1 MAYPYELIVVRY
13 REKEEDSTKRTEFTL
28 GQEEKAQNFYDDL
41 KEKEYAFV
49 EKKNEWVN
57 C

>member
-28 GQEEKAQNFYDDL
+28 GQEEKVQTFYDDL
-41 KEKEYAFV
+41 KDKGYAFV

>member
-13 REKEEDSTKRTEFTL
+13 REKEEDSTKRTEFIL

-41 KEKEYAFV
+41 KDKEYAFV